1 MLQKRKKI
9 VSAACH
15 RATQRSVSPSDG
27 TVDYAGVPVIDFA
40 GVHTPEGRLELAPK
54 VRDAM
59 RNYGFMCVVNHGL
72 SQAQVSEKQPR
83 AIIRPQD
90 TDLHQNDRMIDIAD
104 VPFAQVSEEEQRA
117 FVSKIRELG
126 EWKGYK
132 PRQFWVRSLYLY
144 RQSIKPDSDVSCVA
158 RRQRRP

>member
-15 RATQRSVSPSDG
+15 RAAQRSVSPSDG

-72 SQAQVSEKQPR
+72 SQAQVSGNKLVQSFDR
-83 AIIRPQD
+83 RILTCIR
-90 TDLHQNDRMIDIAD
+90 TT
-104 VPFAQVSEEEQRA
+104 V
-117 FVSKIRELG
+117 
-126 EWKGYK
+126 
-132 PRQFWVRSLYLY
+132 
-144 RQSIKPDSDVSCVA
+144 
-158 RRQRRP
+158 